1 MKRKVSI
8 KNITDGFNTVAEN
21 YFRAANAKGITESTR
36 AFLESRW
43 ACYREMA
50 VILAIKNQSDLEAL
64 ISTSAAWKRDAEA
77 CDKVA

>member
-1 MKRKVSI
+1 MKKASI
-8 KNITDGFNTVAEN
+8 KSITAGINTVAEN

-50 VILAIKNQSDLEAL
+50 VILSIKRQSDLEAL
-64 ISTSAAWKRDAEA
+64 VSTSAAWKRDAEA
-77 CDKVA
+77 CSR